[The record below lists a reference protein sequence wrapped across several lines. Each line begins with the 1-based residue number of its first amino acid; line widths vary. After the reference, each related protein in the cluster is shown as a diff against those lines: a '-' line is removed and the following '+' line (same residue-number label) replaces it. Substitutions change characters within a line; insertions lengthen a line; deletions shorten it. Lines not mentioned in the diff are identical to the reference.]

1 MRKTQHRRLLMLLT
15 LLTLAMFG
23 FGFALVPIYNS
34 LCKTLGINGKVV
46 LAKEDDEHL
55 RPIDKARDI
64 EVEFVATNNNTLQW
78 FFYTKIKKIVIHP
91 GETAKLQF
99 YAENKTAH
107 HMIVQAI
114 PSITPGIAAKYLK
127 KTECFCFQQQQLN
140 GHEAMNMPLI
150 FHVDNDLP
158 ENIKTITLAYT
169 LFDVTDR
176 L

>member
-78 FFYTKIKKIVIHP
+78 FFYTKTKKIVIHP
-91 GETAKLQF
+91 GETAKLEF

>member
-15 LLTLAMFG
+15 LLTLGMFG

-55 RPIDKARDI
+55 RPVDKARDI

-78 FFYTKIKKIVIHP
+78 FFYTKTKKIVIHP

>member
-1 MRKTQHRRLLMLLT
+1 MRKTQNRRLLLFLS

-34 LCKTLGINGKVV
+34 LCKTFGINGKVV
-46 LAKEDDEHL
+46 LAKIEDNKPL
-55 RPIDKARDI
+55 SIDKKRLI
-64 EVEFVATNNNTLQW
+64 KVEFVASNNNTLQW
-78 FFYTKIKKIVIHP
+78 FFYPKTKKVMIHP
-91 GETAKLQF
+91 GESAKLEF
-99 YAENKTAH
+99 YAENKTNH

-150 FHVDNDLP
+150 FHVDPDLP
-158 ENIKTITLAYT
+158 ENVKTITLAYT